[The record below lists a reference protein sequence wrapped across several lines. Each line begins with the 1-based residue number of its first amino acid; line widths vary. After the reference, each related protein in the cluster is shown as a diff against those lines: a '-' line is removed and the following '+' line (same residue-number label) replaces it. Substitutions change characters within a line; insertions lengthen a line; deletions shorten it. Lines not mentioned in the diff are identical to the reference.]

1 MISRSSQLGRKTGD
15 DNLLQL
21 AAQRKKKI
29 ERVGNE
35 KNEHGHRF
43 KLNKD
48 RAGYHFTV
56 RDKADAQQIEIAA
69 NWDIPQPL
77 SAGTNTQIVLPLVT
91 LENVSFAYGQE
102 QILTNVNVTLRCG
115 ERIIFIGRLNMSFAF
130 E

>member
-1 MISRSSQLGRKTGD
+1 MGRKTGD

-43 KLNKD
+43 KLNRD

-56 RDKADAQQIEIAA
+56 RDKADAQQTEIAA
-69 NWDIPQPL
+69 NWDIPQPS
-77 SAGTNTQIVLPLVT
+77 SADANTQIVLPLVT
-91 LENVSFAYGQE
+91 LEDASFAYGHE
-102 QILTNVNVTLRCG
+102 QILTNVNVTLRSG
-115 ERIIFIGRLNMSFAF
+115 ERIIFIGRRYVSVLCS
-130 E
+130 